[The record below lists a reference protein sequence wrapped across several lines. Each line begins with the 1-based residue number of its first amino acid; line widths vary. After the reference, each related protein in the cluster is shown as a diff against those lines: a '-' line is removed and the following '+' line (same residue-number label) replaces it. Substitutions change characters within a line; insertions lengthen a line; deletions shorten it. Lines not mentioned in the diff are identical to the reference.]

1 MELFQFLGRLGQYHL
16 WSGGKLPS
24 FLPLRKAK
32 MMKEEFR
39 WQNVAGFGVIR
50 FDLFNDCF
58 FLVRWEPLAK
68 VTVLKK
74 KRLQYL
80 LDADFNFVNSKM
92 SSVVRIFWFVTCT
105 CFLSGAM
112 KFKILQDSPPSKLSF
127 KRGGTIK
134 KAWKKL
140 ASLED
145 NWCIA
150 VEVFPPFFWKISLEA
165 WHSKISTCK
174 QPQQKALK
182 REIWEALP
190 QKPGKFRCVLLSFLG
205 RFFGTL

>member
-1 MELFQFLGRLGQYHL
+1 
-16 WSGGKLPS
+16 
-24 FLPLRKAK
+24 
-32 MMKEEFR
+32 
-39 WQNVAGFGVIR
+39 
-50 FDLFNDCF
+50 
-58 FLVRWEPLAK
+58 
-68 VTVLKK
+68 
-74 KRLQYL
+74 
-80 LDADFNFVNSKM
+80 
-92 SSVVRIFWFVTCT
+92 
-105 CFLSGAM
+105 M

-205 RFFGTL
+205 RFFWNPIAKILQLWAMLTKKNLEHKKKDLNIMGFKQKFCPDRVRRLPSDGMGLVVCQPQPVPFAVPWRWEA